1 LISNKFIKII
11 VLSLLLLFFNLISS
25 HESKY
30 HNLEE
35 CREAKDLLKPV
46 LIKQSAPTYPIGALR
61 QSIEANVL
69 IEFTVN
75 EKGEVENPR
84 TIWIDHTSEKKKD
97 LFSRS
102 ALNSM
107 YSHEYIPG
115 KDEKGEAISTK
126 GEKVII
132 KFRIEGLEDNLML
145 RNSELARILKK
156 IKVKNLSSK
165 NVIRLE
171 KAISQIDKQLQN
183 EKLSDIERASFLY
196 TKGKALFK
204 LNKPREEIKK
214 TLLESKFYYQDSYVD
229 TIRGGVQARGVISSK
244 LHTFG
249 GLGLVQIYFEEEDW
263 EKLEHEMLEVVNSMT
278 RSESLRERYYAPY
291 MQLGI
296 ASYTLKNWCTSVSSF
311 ARAKKIAK
319 RHKFQF
325 PDNFNEA
332 IQYAKSQME
341 LVK

>member
-1 LISNKFIKII
+1 MISNNFIKSI

-25 HESKY
+25 HEAK
-30 HNLEE
+30 HRDLEE
-35 CREAKDLLKPV
+35 CREVKNLLKPV

-61 QSIEANVL
+61 KSIEANVL

-75 EKGEVENPR
+75 EKGKVEDPK

-97 LFSRS
+97 LFSQS

-107 YSHEYIPG
+107 YSHEYMPG
-115 KDEKGEAISTK
+115 KNEKGEAISAK

-132 KFRIEGLEDNLML
+132 KYRIEGLEDNLML
-145 RNSELARILKK
+145 RNSVLASLLKK

-165 NVIRLE
+165 SVIRLE
-171 KAISQIDKQLQN
+171 KAILQIDKQLQN
-183 EKLSDIERASFLY
+183 EKLSDIERASYLY

-214 TLLESKFYYQDSYVD
+214 TLLESKSYYQDDYVD
-229 TIRGGVQARGVISSK
+229 TIRGGVQVRGVISSK

-278 RSESLRERYYAPY
+278 KGESSRERYYAPY
-291 MQLGI
+291 MQLGV

-319 RHKFQF
+319 RHNFQF
-325 PDNFNEA
+325 PANFNEA
-332 IQYAKSQME
+332 SSI
-341 LVK
+341 